1 MKIRK
6 AFQAGWGRLVRF
18 GFRLLYQEMAWIYDV
33 VSWIVSLGR
42 WRAWQRTLFDYLET
56 SGPILELAHGTGN
69 IQIDLHAR
77 GYRTVALDA
86 SAQMG
91 RIARRKLLRNAITP
105 KLVRAEA
112 GAIPFPSYHFGAVI
126 ATFPTPFI
134 AAPETLQEVAR
145 VLQSGGKLIVVMG
158 AQFTRLNPAER
169 ILEFA
174 YRVTGQREGP
184 QTESDAE
191 QIAARFREC
200 GLTFEIVREDLPRS
214 MVYLFIATKSSA
226 RP

>member
-1 MKIRK
+1 MHARRALKK
-6 AFQAGWGRLVRF
+6 AWRRLVML
-18 GFRLLYQEMAWIYDV
+18 GFRLLYQEMAWTYDL

-42 WRAWQRTLFDYLET
+42 WRAWQRTLFDHLET
-56 SGPILELAHGTGN
+56 PAPILELAHGTGN
-69 IQIDLHAR
+69 IQMDLHAR
-77 GYRTVALDA
+77 GYRAVALDA

-105 KLVRAEA
+105 KIARAEA
-112 GAIPFPSYHFGAVI
+112 GAIPFPSCHFGAVI

-134 AAPETLQEVAR
+134 VAAETLQEVAR
-145 VLQSGGKLIVVMG
+145 VLQPGGKLIVVMG

-169 ILEFA
+169 VLELA

-191 QIAARFREC
+191 RIAARFRDA
-200 GLTFEIVREDLPRS
+200 GLTFDLIREDLPRS
-214 MVYLFIATKSSA
+214 MVYLFIATKFPV
-226 RP
+226 RL